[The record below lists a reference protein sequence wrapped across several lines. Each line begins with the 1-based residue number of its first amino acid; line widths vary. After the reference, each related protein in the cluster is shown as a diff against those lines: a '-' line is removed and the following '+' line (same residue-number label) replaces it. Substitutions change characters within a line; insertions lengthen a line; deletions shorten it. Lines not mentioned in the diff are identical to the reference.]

1 MPKRKS
7 KKSLSESLLGDGY
20 DSDDSNHTNSSMA
33 TSSSLAMSRTMSQ
46 LSVADVSIESQFEDW
61 IEQLSEK
68 RGSTRESALAK
79 LIRALSTQYLQEIVS
94 PRMEMIV
101 SILRKLLKKDGQES
115 ILAAKALSLL
125 WITCGDSPGV
135 FEDTVKNL
143 KECVKNASDEMKA
156 ESMSALAMIT
166 FLEEIPNATVVELLD
181 YIQSVIEMREI
192 PSELLQ
198 AALDAYGLLY
208 LKAVSRPDRE
218 EFNVVLD
225 RHMELLDAEELDVR
239 ISAGENIA
247 LLLEDHEEYIKE
259 VHFTNQNNI
268 NEEESFFERYHELV
282 SILNGMTN
290 GSFLLT

>member
-7 KKSLSESLLGDGY
+7 KKSLSETMLGDGY
-20 DSDDSNHTNSSMA
+20 DSDDSNHTNSSMG

-61 IEQLSEK
+61 IEELSEK

-79 LIRALSTQYLQEIVS
+79 LIRALSTQYLQEVVSSKMETIVT
-94 PRMEMIV
+94 
-101 SILRKLLKKDGQES
+101 ILRKLLKRDGQES

-125 WITCGDSPGV
+125 WITCGDSPEV
-135 FEDTVKNL
+135 FEETVKTL
-143 KECVKNASDEMKA
+143 KECVKNSSNEMKA

-166 FLEEIPNATVVELLD
+166 FLEELPNATVVELLD
-181 YIQSVIEMREI
+181 YIQSVIETREI
-192 PSELLQ
+192 PAELLQ

-208 LKAVSRPDRE
+208 LKAVSRPDRD
-218 EFNVVLD
+218 EFNVILD
-225 RHMELLDAEELDVR
+225 RHMELLEAEELDIR

-259 VHFTNQNNI
+259 VYPANKNNI
-268 NEEESFFERYHELV
+268 TEEESFFERYHELV
-282 SILNGMTN
+282 SMLNGMTN
-290 GSFLLT
+290 G